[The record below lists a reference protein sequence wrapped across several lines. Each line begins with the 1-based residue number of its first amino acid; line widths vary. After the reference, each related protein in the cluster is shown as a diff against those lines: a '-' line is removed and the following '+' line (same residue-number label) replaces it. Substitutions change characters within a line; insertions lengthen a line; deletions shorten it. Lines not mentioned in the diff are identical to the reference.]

1 MLHRRNR
8 PVKPGSYNRAKE
20 SELATYAI
28 GDIQG
33 CFGSFARLLERCAF
47 DRAHDRLWLVGDLV
61 NRGPRSLETLRFV
74 RALGPAAITVLGNHD
89 LSLLMAAE
97 GFGKRGKGDTFDDV
111 LGAPDRDE
119 LLHWLRHQPL
129 CHVEGPHCLV
139 HAGLLPQWT
148 ARQARVLAAEAEA
161 ALCGADW
168 RAFMAN
174 MWGSEP
180 AAWDDDLA
188 GWPRLRVI
196 VNAMTRMRFC
206 SPAGVMDFHVK
217 GEVAKAPA
225 GFMPWFEVPG
235 RRSADSVLVTGHW
248 SALGLKVTPNLLAI
262 DSGCLWGGPLTAIRL
277 EDRAIFQV
285 DCSPDEIRAW

>member
-1 MLHRRNR
+1 M
-8 PVKPGSYNRAKE
+8 
-20 SELATYAI
+20 ATYAV

-33 CFGSFARLLERCAF
+33 CFDSFMRLLERCAF
-47 DRAHDRLWLVGDLV
+47 DPKHDRLWLVGDLV

-74 RALGPAAITVLGNHD
+74 RDLGSAATTVLGNHD
-89 LSLLMAAE
+89 LSLLMASE
-97 GFGKRGKGDTFDDV
+97 GFGKRGKGDTFDEI
-111 LGAPDRDE
+111 LNAPDRDE
-119 LLHWLRHQPL
+119 LLDWLRHRPL
-129 CHVEGPHCLV
+129 CHLENQYCMV

-148 ARQARVLAAEAEA
+148 AARARSLAAEVEA
-161 ALCGADW
+161 ALTAPDW
-168 RAFMAN
+168 SEFMSK

-180 AAWDDDLA
+180 AAWRNELE

-206 SPAGVMDFHVK
+206 SPEGVMDFRFK

-225 GFMPWFEVPG
+225 GCIPWFQAPN

-248 SALGLKVTPNLLAI
+248 SALGLKVTTNLMAL
-262 DSGCLWGGPLTAIRL
+262 DSGCLWGGSLSAIRF

-285 DCSPDEIRAW
+285 DCSKNEIRAG